1 MYFGWAVWSIMH
13 GWLKKQHGIAEKSFK
28 KFSLKLL
35 GLILNIQIVYS
46 PWMPTI
52 PTELHP
58 TIPDDAAQPFLSSF
72 NKHMGK
78 KLMDLREHQTHSVK
92 KIIDA
97 VEANGVI
104 GEDGER
110 MLPLKVHKALKSFLE
125 VRNTQLVD
133 IYVL

>member
-1 MYFGWAVWSIMH
+1 MDAN
-13 GWLKKQHGIAEKSFK
+13 
-28 KFSLKLL
+28 
-35 GLILNIQIVYS
+35 NIYKAS
-46 PWMPTI
+46 
-52 PTELHP
+52 P

-72 NKHMGK
+72 NKHVMGK
-78 KLMDLREHQTHSVK
+78 KLMDLREHQTRSVK
-92 KIIDA
+92 KIIA

-125 VRNTQLVD
+125 VCSTQLVD